1 MPVRHLYLG
10 LCVLGVVVPYAFFVP
25 WLLDHGSGGGMGGGR
40 FLRDL
45 AANRISLF
53 CAADVVVSAIVLF
66 RFAGVER
73 RAGRLARVWPV
84 YAATLLVGVSFG
96 LPLMLYLRQV
106 RMEGMSR
113 VS

>member
-1 MPVRHLYLG
+1 MKIRHLYLG
-10 LCVLGVVVPYAFFVP
+10 LCVPGVVVPYAFFLP
-25 WLLDHGSGGGMGGGR
+25 WLLDHGLGGGR

-53 CAADVVVSAIVLF
+53 CAADVVISAIVLF

-73 RAGRLARVWPV
+73 REGRLERLWPV

-106 RMEGMSR
+106 TMEGAR
-113 VS
+113 PGAAP